1 MRKVILQVPDKKY
14 LDVKNKLKKIKY
26 VKIKEFEKSKV
37 ELTKREIQVLR
48 LLMNGLTND
57 EIADRLEISKRTVDS
72 HKQNLQ
78 RSTNAKNTVGLVR
91 FSIKND
97 YFDF

>member
-1 MRKVILQVPDKKY
+1 MKKVILQVPDKQY
-14 LDVKNKLKKIKY
+14 LDVKNKLKKIKH

-37 ELTKREIQVLR
+37 ILTKREIQVLR
-48 LLMNGLTND
+48 SIMSGLTND
-57 EIADRLEISKRTVDS
+57 EIADKLEISKRTVDS

-78 RSTNAKNTVGLVR
+78 RSTNTKNTVGLVR